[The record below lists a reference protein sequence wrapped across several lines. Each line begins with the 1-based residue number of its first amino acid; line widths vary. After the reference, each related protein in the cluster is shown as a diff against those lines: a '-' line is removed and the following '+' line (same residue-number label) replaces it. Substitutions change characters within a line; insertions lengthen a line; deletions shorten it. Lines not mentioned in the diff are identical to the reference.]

1 MRKVLTNYAEY
12 EKAEIRDRADRVK
25 IGDDRKKIAA
35 PVIKPKGRYL
45 YFWKLLLIKPYQ
57 ECG

>member
-1 MRKVLTNYAEY
+1 MNYAEC
-12 EKAEIRDRADRVK
+12 KKVK
-25 IGDDRKKIAA
+25 IRVWADQVKIADVAKKIAA

>member
-1 MRKVLTNYAEY
+1 MNYAEC
-12 EKAEIRDRADRVK
+12 ERAEIRVWADRVK
-25 IGDDRKKIAA
+25 IGDGGGKKIAA

>member
-1 MRKVLTNYAEY
+1 MNYAEC
-12 EKAEIRDRADRVK
+12 ERAENRVWADRVK
-25 IGDDRKKIAA
+25 IEDVGKKIAA